1 MTTIHTHRFI
11 ARFKVEAETPLFI
24 GSGKKSLLKD
34 ALVQKEVNGFPMI
47 AGTSLAGVLRHAF
60 KENADAL
67 FGTSNSDKNGE
78 ASKLKVSSALMILEN
93 GLVSEGIN
101 IEINKLQAIQFS
113 NKNGKSEKES
123 VSLLDKFSNLPSRQH
138 VRINH
143 KGVADQENNGLFDN
157 EVVYKGTRFIFELE
171 VRGTKEEL
179 DNWNK
184 IIDLV
189 QAPTFRIGSGTRN
202 GYGSLKVIEK
212 FTSVFDLKA
221 INDFESYLQ
230 FNPSLN
236 ASLLFDKV
244 NSQVSN
250 ETTYTKYSLNL
261 TPDSFFIFSEG
272 FGDDEADNK
281 PLEEEVV
288 QYVENKI
295 QFKKQ
300 TVIPA
305 SSIKG
310 AISHRV
316 AFHYNKLLKAFAN
329 GQGENTPTLGSE
341 NEAVVSLFGKAG
353 KDQDPVAGKVYLNDF
368 YFNDTEINN
377 GKIFNHVA
385 IDRFTG
391 GAMNGALFSEKVS
404 NLLDTN
410 FHFDIFVKKDALSDV
425 TIETAFENTLIDISK
440 GLLPLGGMTTKGH
453 GIFTGSVT
461 KEEIELFNYNTTH
474 D

>member
-1 MTTIHTHRFI
+1 MGTIHTHRFI
-11 ARFKVEAETPLFI
+11 ARFIVEADTPLFV
-24 GSGKKSLLKD
+24 GSGASSLLKD
-34 ALVQKEVNGFPMI
+34 ALVQKDVNGFPMI
-47 AGTSLAGVLRHAF
+47 PGTSLAGVLRHAF
-60 KENADAL
+60 GNNADQL
-67 FGTSNSDKNGE
+67 FGMSNSNKNGE
-78 ASKLKVSSALMILEN
+78 ASKIKVSDAYMFLEN
-93 GLVSEGIN
+93 HLVSEGVLENIN
-101 IEINKLQAIQFS
+101 SELIERFNH
-113 NKNGKSEKES
+113 
-123 VSLLDKFSNLPSRQH
+123 LPARQH
-138 VRINH
+138 VRITE
-143 KGVADQENNGLFDN
+143 KGTAEKNGLFDN
-157 EVVYKGTRFIFELE
+157 EVVYKGTRFVFELE
-171 VRGTKEEL
+171 VRGTNEEL
-179 DNWNK
+179 ENWSK
-184 IIDLV
+184 VLDLV

-212 FTSVFDLKA
+212 FSQVFDLSSL
-221 INDFESYLQ
+221 NDFESYLQ

-236 ASLLFDKV
+236 APLPFEKV
-244 NSQVSN
+244 NSQASN

-288 QYVENKI
+288 LYVENKI

-341 NEAVVSLFGKAG
+341 NKAVVSLFGKAG
-353 KDQDPVAGKVYLNDF
+353 KDQDPVAGKVFLNDF
-368 YFNDTEINN
+368 YYQDTEINN

-404 NLLDTN
+404 NLLDAN
-410 FHFDIFVKKDALSDV
+410 FQFDIFVKSDALSDV
-425 TIETAFENTLIDISK
+425 HVKTAFENTLIDISK

-461 KEEIELFNYNTTH
+461 KEEIELFNYNTTQY
-474 D
+474 